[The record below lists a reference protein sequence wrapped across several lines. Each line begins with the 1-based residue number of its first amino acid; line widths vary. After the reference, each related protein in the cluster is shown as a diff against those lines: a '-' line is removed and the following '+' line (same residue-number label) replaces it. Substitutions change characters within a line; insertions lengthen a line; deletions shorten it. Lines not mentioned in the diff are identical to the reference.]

1 MGLRV
6 KEILKERGMT
16 MIELSEKLGI
26 VNDTLT
32 RNLKNPQLKTLERI
46 SDALN
51 VDVSE
56 LFESFSKDELTALIN
71 HRGKFY
77 KASTLEELKK
87 IIVDIEEKENKD
99 VSKKEI

>member
-56 LFESFSKDELTALIN
+56 LFDSVSKDELTALIN
-71 HRGKFY
+71 YRGQFY
-77 KASTLEELKK
+77 EANNLDDLEK
-87 IIVDIEEKENKD
+87 IIAEIKKVKE
-99 VSKKEI
+99 